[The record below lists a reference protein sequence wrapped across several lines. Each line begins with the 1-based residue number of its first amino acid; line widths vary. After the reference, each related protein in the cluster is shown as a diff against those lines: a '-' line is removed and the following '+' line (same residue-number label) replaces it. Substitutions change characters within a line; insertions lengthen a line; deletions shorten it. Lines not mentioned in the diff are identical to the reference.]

1 MSRKEEFEIVKN
13 IIKERYDE
21 GDCGLFDCRNL
32 VGDPMETIYKGEYF
46 IIDICYYYSY
56 FEVFGTTK
64 EEFNELDK
72 LYYKLFEEKMKR
84 YDE

>member
-1 MSRKEEFEIVKN
+1 MNRKEEFEIVKN

-21 GDCGLFDCRNL
+21 GNCGLFDTRNL
-32 VGDPMETIYKGEYF
+32 VGDPMKTLYSGKYFTLDIYH
-46 IIDICYYYSY
+46 YYSY

-64 EEFNELDK
+64 EEFDELDK